1 MNFTYYMPVRVVAGE
16 DCVQKNAALF
26 APFGTRALIVTGK
39 SSAKNGALED
49 IFRVLRQ
56 NGQEF
61 AVFDEIEANP
71 SVATVQKGGLFARSF
86 GADFIVA
93 AGGGS
98 PMDAAKAIALCA
110 RQDVADIFSH
120 PIGEDVLPM
129 IHIPTT
135 AGTGSEVTQY
145 SILTDDT
152 AQTKRSIAAP
162 QLFPKIAFLDGKYME
177 DLPQSV
183 TVNTALDAVS
193 HAVEGMLS
201 VRANLFSD
209 ALARESL
216 RLLFGEYSALRAGVY
231 ARADRQML
239 LYGAALAGMVIA
251 NTGTTPVHGMGYS
264 LTYFRGVP
272 HGRANGLLLPAFLE
286 ACKGKVPRRV
296 SAICEALGMDLPAFS
311 QKVDDLI
318 GPRDVYSEAE
328 LRDYAARAAKNRN
341 VKNCLAEFS
350 EEELFEVLCRSV
362 GG

>member
-1 MNFTYYMPVRVVAGE
+1 MNFTYYMPVRVIAGE
-16 DCVQKNAALF
+16 DCVKANASLF
-26 APFGTRALIVTGK
+26 APFGARALIVTGK

-49 IFRVLRQ
+49 IVYVLRR
-56 NGQEF
+56 NGQKF
-61 AVFDEIEANP
+61 AVFDEIESNP
-71 SVATVQKGGLFARSF
+71 SVATVQKGGALARSF

-110 RQDVADIFSH
+110 RQDIDDIFSH
-120 PIGEDVLPM
+120 PIGDDVLPM
-129 IHIPTT
+129 IHFPTT

-145 SILTDDT
+145 SILTDDVS
-152 AQTKRSIAAP
+152 QTKRSIAAP
-162 QLFPKIAFLDGKYME
+162 QLFPKIAFLDGKYMKA
-177 DLPQSV
+177 LPQSI
-183 TVNTALDAVS
+183 TVNTALDAIS

-201 VRANLFSD
+201 VRSGAFSD

-216 RLLFGEYSALRAGVY
+216 QSLCGEYGALVEGEFRQE
-231 ARADRQML
+231 DRQVL
-239 LYGAALAGMVIA
+239 LQGAALAGMVIA

-264 LTYFRGVP
+264 LTYFRGIP
-272 HGRANGLLLPAFLE
+272 HGRANGLLLSAFLE
-286 ACKGKVPRRV
+286 ACAKKIPRRV
-296 SAICEALGMDLPAFS
+296 TEICEALGMDLCEFS
-311 QKVDDLI
+311 KKIDRLL
-318 GPRDVYSEAE
+318 GPREVYSEAE